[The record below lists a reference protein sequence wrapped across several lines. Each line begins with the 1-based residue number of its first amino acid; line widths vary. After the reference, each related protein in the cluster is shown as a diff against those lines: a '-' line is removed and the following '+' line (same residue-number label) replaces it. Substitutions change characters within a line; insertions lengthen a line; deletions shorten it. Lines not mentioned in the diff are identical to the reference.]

1 MIEPQP
7 SGLPAKKTSRTAAIA
22 VSLAAVLIAYLVVRS
37 SVPYLDPALA
47 SVLPPE
53 DPSLLARAL
62 PYSAADPRE
71 RVSSDVHALSRRAAV
86 SAPLAFEPF
95 FVEAKAEEQ
104 AGRLD
109 NAIRLM
115 EEARRRR
122 PAFDLTRI
130 HLIGYYQQARRFPE
144 LITEIDF
151 VLRRSEEAAQIILPE
166 LGKLITDPQGRVAL
180 ASILARNPAWRAR
193 FYEVAAAQ
201 PGDPADALTLLNLV
215 QARRPRGGVGPE
227 RGFYRHRLVQ
237 AGDHRRAR
245 AIWLE
250 SLPPAERAKNQF
262 LFNGDFRRV
271 AAPAPFGWT
280 VRHEAQGR
288 AEIVTAGAPTP
299 YLDVVYFGGSRVIL
313 AEQQLALPPG
323 RYRLS
328 QLAKSDQQPASGQVY
343 WRLTCLPAGNEIGRL
358 RATGLQPQYSRTSTE
373 FAIPASCAGQQ
384 LALIGE
390 PGDIAAEIR
399 VQMTRLE
406 LARAD

>member
-71 RVSSDVHALSRRAAV
+71 RVSPDVHTLSRRAAV

-144 LITEIDF
+144 LITEI
-151 VLRRSEEAAQIILPE
+151 EA
-166 LGKLITDPQGRVAL
+166 
-180 ASILARNPAWRAR
+180 
-193 FYEVAAAQ
+193 
-201 PGDPADALTLLNLV
+201 
-215 QARRPRGGVGPE
+215 
-227 RGFYRHRLVQ
+227 RLVQ
-237 AGDHRRAR
+237 E
-245 AIWLE
+245 IE
-250 SLPPAERAKNQF
+250 TEP
-262 LFNGDFRRV
+262 LFVVRWRV
-271 AAPAPFGWT
+271 
-280 VRHEAQGR
+280 V
-288 AEIVTAGAPTP
+288 
-299 YLDVVYFGGSRVIL
+299 
-313 AEQQLALPPG
+313 
-323 RYRLS
+323 
-328 QLAKSDQQPASGQVY
+328 
-343 WRLTCLPAGNEIGRL
+343 
-358 RATGLQPQYSRTSTE
+358 
-373 FAIPASCAGQQ
+373 
-384 LALIGE
+384 
-390 PGDIAAEIR
+390 
-399 VQMTRLE
+399 
-406 LARAD
+406 